1 MAKFTGLFDAEY
13 EHKKEPHQQKT
24 NHARFMM
31 LKNKEKHGKQTIH
44 GKRRKQINKDDVLPR
59 MELDWTF
66 RPCKCVPF
74 DLIETKS

>member
-44 GKRRKQINKDDVLPR
+44 GKRRKQVHKDVLPGANTNYVR
-59 MELDWTF
+59 
-66 RPCKCVPF
+66 
-74 DLIETKS
+74 ETRNETRND